1 MKSLFKK
8 HEILAKTLW
17 AGGLKESYKSWLL
30 SKYTLKN
37 KELDRVLN
45 DYKISP
51 FCPGFFFAVT
61 AQKESSS
68 VHILFLPLL
77 YKTKAV

>member
-1 MKSLFKK
+1 M
-8 HEILAKTLW
+8 AKTLK

-37 KELDRVLN
+37 KELDPVLN
-45 DYKISP
+45 DYKYP
-51 FCPGFFFAVT
+51 HFVRVFFAVT